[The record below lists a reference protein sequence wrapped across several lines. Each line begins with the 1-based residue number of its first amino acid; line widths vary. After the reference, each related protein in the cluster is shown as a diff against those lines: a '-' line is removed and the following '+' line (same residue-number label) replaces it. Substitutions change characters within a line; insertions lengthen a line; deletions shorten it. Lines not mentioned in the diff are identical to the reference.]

1 MLYSA
6 ELWRLTVTH
15 MKTLEAA
22 NHKFQHEDCWGMT
35 N

>member
-22 NHKFQHEDCWGMT
+22 NHKFQHEDCWV
-35 N
+35 